1 LVALKCD
8 HKKGV
13 VDEDEVGHDDS
24 AGTWDICEIAD
35 GRVDGVE
42 GIAGDV
48 EGQVVEGEA
57 FHAG

>member
-1 LVALKCD
+1 MKCD

-24 AGTWDICEIAD
+24 AGTLDICEIAD

>member
-1 LVALKCD
+1 MKCD